1 MIGEDGRYIHDTSDI
16 LEEGSIAAL
25 EIRVSDTAAGSIVV
39 DELRLRTQGASFSGR
54 ITDNFASEGNYTNAG
69 GTGVL
74 AGIDGASGR
83 IVLLLS
89 EQGEASAEYDI
100 SGAVRAEVRALS
112 EGGSFAVLAEGKVLP
127 FGGSIPEGAGLLSA
141 YIGSDGL
148 RYVCADS
155 TWYCWNEGTGAFVA
169 AGKLPQELTPAVR
182 TQVFVGGAWKDAE
195 GSLSAVSALGGGY
208 TEEKYI
214 FELPSVAE
222 KLRVYFNAEWREQN
236 ASGDTGMVKD
246 RAQIFALSS
255 LTLYSSG
262 EHAGTSAPQI
272 VAYSGKT
279 AYSAGERVE
288 LYIAAYDA
296 ESYTE
301 DISVTVRLL
310 EGDKTTELTQSSF
323 VFSQACTVE
332 ITATDADGQT
342 SSYTF
347 EIAAAAS
354 EEGGDAAGEG
364 GCSGVAAGCSAAI
377 SAVVITAAA
386 ALTTA
391 IKRSKG
397 RKDI

>member
-1 MIGEDGRYIHDTSDI
+1 M
-16 LEEGSIAAL
+16 
-25 EIRVSDTAAGSIVV
+25 
-39 DELRLRTQGASFSGR
+39 
-54 ITDNFASEGNYTNAG
+54 
-69 GTGVL
+69 
-74 AGIDGASGR
+74 
-83 IVLLLS
+83 
-89 EQGEASAEYDI
+89 
-100 SGAVRAEVRALS
+100 
-112 EGGSFAVLAEGKVLP
+112 
-127 FGGSIPEGAGLLSA
+127 
-141 YIGSDGL
+141 
-148 RYVCADS
+148 
-155 TWYCWNEGTGAFVA
+155 
-169 AGKLPQELTPAVR
+169 
-182 TQVFVGGAWKDAE
+182 
-195 GSLSAVSALGGGY
+195 
-208 TEEKYI
+208 
-214 FELPSVAE
+214 
-222 KLRVYFNAEWREQN
+222 YFNAEWREQN

-386 ALTTA
+386 ALTMA
-391 IKRSKG
+391 LKRSKG